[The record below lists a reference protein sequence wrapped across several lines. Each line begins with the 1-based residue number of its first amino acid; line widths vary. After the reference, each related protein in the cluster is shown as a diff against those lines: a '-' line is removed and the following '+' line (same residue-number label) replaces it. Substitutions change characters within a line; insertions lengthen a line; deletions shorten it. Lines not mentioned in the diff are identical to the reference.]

1 MVCLCVGVGVKS
13 VGGGLTEKIQILII
27 QRSSVHKR

>member
-1 MVCLCVGVGVKS
+1 MVVGGGEGVKS
-13 VGGGLTEKIQILII
+13 VGVGELTEKIQILII